1 MWMCALFGKECDG
14 CCYVMGVLGNADD
27 GDQLNVALVVV
38 PGVSYVRTVVSCWCV
53 LRLVMW

>member
-27 GDQLNVALVVV
+27 GEQLSAAWVVV
-38 PGVSYVRTVVSCWCV
+38 FCVSCVCMVVSCWCV